1 MPQALS
7 EPDLEF
13 VRGELTEGRLPIVWF
28 TSSAVG
34 VEEGRSGK
42 VLALGDESEGDFIQ
56 VRPTG
61 SMDVLSFSPSEITI
75 TKPSRKRAA
84 SPTEEVPVTT
94 AEAEST
100 NSAPATPAS
109 AEPSAQPATPADTAP
124 TTPAATEAPA
134 APAEKP
140 AEKPKPAKPAAKKP
154 AATGAAE
161 LTVTL
166 TATAD
171 GEWSVEVVSGKK
183 KVKPAAVA
191 AANVANLAKELPEEA
206 AEAVQAVIDA
216 ARERHRQRVEQLQA
230 ELEAAKQALEELAG

>member
-7 EPDLEF
+7 EQDLDH
-13 VRGELTEGRLPIVWF
+13 VRGELAEGRLPIVWF

-42 VLALGDESEGDFIQ
+42 VLALGEESEGDFIQ

-61 SMDVLSFSPSEITI
+61 SMDVLSFSPSEVTI
-75 TKPSRKRAA
+75 VKPSRKRAA

-94 AEAEST
+94 AEAESP
-100 NSAPATPAS
+100 NEAQASPAPAPAAEPAAPAAESAPA
-109 AEPSAQPATPADTAP
+109 PADK
-124 TTPAATEAPA
+124 
-134 APAEKP
+134 PAEKP
-140 AEKPKPAKPAAKKP
+140 ADKPKPAKAAAKKAP
-154 AATGAAE
+154 AGGAAE

-166 TATAD
+166 TATAE

-183 KVKPAAVA
+183 KVKPAPVA
-191 AANVANLAKELPEEA
+191 AANVATLAEQLPEEA
-206 AEAVQAVIDA
+206 AEAIQTVIDA

-230 ELEAAKQALEELAG
+230 ELAAAQQALEELAG